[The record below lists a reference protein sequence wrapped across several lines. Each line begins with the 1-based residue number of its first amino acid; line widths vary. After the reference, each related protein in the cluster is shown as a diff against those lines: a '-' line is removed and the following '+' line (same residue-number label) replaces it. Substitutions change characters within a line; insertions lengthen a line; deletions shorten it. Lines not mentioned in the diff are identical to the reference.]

1 MEVEVGAL
9 VVLAVVDDERG
20 LRVFFSFTSTAV
32 ECCCCVVA
40 VSLLLR
46 GFLAAGVVDEDL
58 LLALVVAERDLSPPS
73 VLMASWFARL
83 GYEMGV
89 LAAS

>member
-9 VVLAVVDDERG
+9 VLAVVDDERG
-20 LRVFFSFTSTAV
+20 LRVFFSFTSAAV
-32 ECCCCVVA
+32 ECCCAVA

-58 LLALVVAERDLSPPS
+58 LLALAVAETDRSPPS
-73 VLMASWFARL
+73 VLMASWFARF
-83 GYEMGV
+83 GYETVV